1 MTGPTVV
8 PSPGVAS
15 ALDPCARL
23 AQLRAVDPLHAVNAD
38 RVLLELRMHVNA
50 LGRERAT
57 LDGADLRRQCVFELM
72 CLLDRFL
79 TLGGRPPTDWLAAFV
94 AADRVDA

>member
-1 MTGPTVV
+1 MTGSTVATNA
-8 PSPGVAS
+8 AS

-23 AQLRAVDPLHAVNAD
+23 AQLRKLDPLHVVDPD

-50 LGRERAT
+50 LRREGAT

-72 CLLDRFL
+72 CLLDRFI
-79 TLGGRPPTDWLAAFV
+79 TLGGRPPTDWLASFVV
-94 AADRVDA
+94 AATNA

>member
-8 PSPGVAS
+8 PTPGVAS

-23 AQLRAVDPLHAVNAD
+23 AQLRAVDPLHDVDPD

-50 LGRERAT
+50 LRRDRTT
-57 LDGADLRRQCVFELM
+57 LDGADLRRQCVFELV
-72 CLLDRFL
+72 CLLDRFI

-94 AADRVDA
+94 ADRVDA